1 MEPEVFHGSVAAIGM
16 GLVVLGAGLGIGKVG
31 ASAVEAIARQ
41 PEAEK
46 MIKTTMILAAVLIEG
61 VAVISLGLCFLTLK

>member
-1 MEPEVFHGSVAAIGM
+1 MEPEVLHGSVAAIGM

>member
-1 MEPEVFHGSVAAIGM
+1 MEPLVFHGSAASIGL
-16 GLVVLGAGLGIGKVG
+16 GLIVLGAGLGIGKVG

-46 MIKTTMILAAVLIEG
+46 LIKTSMILAAVLIEG
-61 VAVISLGLCFLTLK
+61 VAVISLGLCFLALK

>member
-1 MEPEVFHGSVAAIGM
+1 METLAFHGSAASIGL
-16 GLVVLGAGLGIGKVG
+16 GLIVLGAGLGIGKVG

-46 MIKTTMILAAVLIEG
+46 LIKTSMILAAVLIEG
-61 VAVISLGLCFLTLK
+61 VAVISLGLCFLALK

>member
-1 MEPEVFHGSVAAIGM
+1 MEPQVFHGSVAAIGM